1 MLLYYNVHSSIGT
14 HTALS
19 SLCRKPTRNNID
31 GSHLLNPAAYA
42 PHQRNEHRKPKM
54 EKLRQNAIL
63 VVCLIA
69 CGAGIWAMISDGP
82 ASPGGAALAIGAVGL
97 GFWLA
102 GWFKNAKDSES
113 SVDETDSP

>member
-1 MLLYYNVHSSIGT
+1 
-14 HTALS
+14 
-19 SLCRKPTRNNID
+19 
-31 GSHLLNPAAYA
+31 
-42 PHQRNEHRKPKM
+42 
-54 EKLRQNAIL
+54 
-63 VVCLIA
+63 
-69 CGAGIWAMISDGP
+69 MISDGP